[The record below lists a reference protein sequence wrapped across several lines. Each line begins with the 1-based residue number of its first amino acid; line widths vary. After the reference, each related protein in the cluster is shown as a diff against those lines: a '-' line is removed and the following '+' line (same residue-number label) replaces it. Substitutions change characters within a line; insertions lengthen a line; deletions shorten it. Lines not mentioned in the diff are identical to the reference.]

1 MSYSGR
7 GDHTSAMY
15 VNSIELDEA
24 TAKLL
29 ETGRN
34 VSEVAESFET
44 IGHSLQRQ
52 QRQREA
58 NILFQL
64 VGISCISQLTQIKP
78 II

>member
-1 MSYSGR
+1 MR
-7 GDHTSAMY
+7 ALNLVPDKEWD
-15 VNSIELDEA
+15 VELDEA

-29 ETGRN
+29 ATGRN

-58 NILFQL
+58 NLLFQL
-64 VGISCISQLTQIKP
+64 VIQFITAVI
-78 II
+78 